1 MHRCNFTVPV
11 VFLSQTTR
19 DYFISQSHL
28 PCSVMYTTCSIQI
41 DYMLMSY
48 VINKDHSYIRNLNV
62 YMY

>member
-11 VFLSQTTR
+11 VLLSQTTR

-28 PCSVMYTTCSIQI
+28 PCSVMYTSIQI